1 MSITAIFRV
10 PLTGL
15 AMSIPFML
23 AFGSQA
29 WGQSGEQ
36 GRICEVTPAMRC
48 LDKQAIE
55 GTTLKVPIDAAA
67 VQKDGFLIC
76 DSSFNYTT
84 APDIVLIMDNT
95 GSMDS
100 AQTVD
105 GIPRWCDYPDKE
117 VNDPGCISGDPHRLR
132 GPALQAFLDSA
143 LAKGGKG
150 VNVGVVTF
158 SQTAEAKSDGLQ
170 PLSDATIDGIKASIV
185 MEERG
190 QTNYTAA
197 FRAASELLKT
207 SRKPASEQFIIFVSD
222 GRPNYPQR
230 PDGDPYTYKSFWDS
244 LPTVHSIF
252 LGDNKENYKDMQDV
266 SSKTG
271 GLFFNISDVRLLA
284 KILTDDLA
292 KQLFR
297 RAVPTLTTI
306 RNLSDSIVFQ
316 VDASKHVP
324 TADSAAYTLLMPGPL
339 ELAKGVN
346 EIVIKTEY
354 GYGGTTQDVH
364 FKIERSSTG
373 PYFTGL
379 EQICRNLP
387 KLSIRNAKNEILN
400 DLGLPFTI
408 GDSAVRYDLTTA
420 ADLDS
425 FDVVIRTRSSV
436 TAQQDLES
444 VPNSASNRKDSTW
457 SGSEPFQHLTSQKTL
472 GDDLV
477 QAEHGEFIIVSYRNP
492 FIREDSATVRVRIK
506 YGPEFDKAAYRD
518 LNSDGRIETVTIR
531 FLETLP
537 MVPEKLQFSITD
549 EAGVTA
555 DRTAVGNEIAFAKSS
570 DGAEDRS
577 GLVVTLAKPFPFGMT
592 SVANP
597 DSSGRTFRQLDI
609 PMTDGRFRVDDS
621 VPPVIVKADVS
632 QDKTDGHSVI
642 KVTYS
647 ETITLAE
654 PFLEPIV
661 IKRDTVVFT
670 LQDFPIQSISKVSDR
685 EYVFHLQPGTRF
697 KPVGGDS
704 VAVNNNGETRD
715 KNGQTPKVLVFT
727 PMGGPS
733 PSQSISG
740 FYVTFGNGSKSKP
753 VGAPRSDDPAG
764 FIPVDSKG
772 AALPGDKAGHCGGC
786 NPLQNGVLNGSVIVV
801 VTKQPVNWS
810 FTIYS
815 NLGEVVA
822 RGSGSILEEDLPLLD
837 KMEDA
842 GGDPNQTQYVQ
853 RIVWNGRTENG
864 QTAGTGAYVLKAIF
878 RYDKNFKTGARA
890 STGTKISKFGFLR
903 DCCNAFND
911 KWYY

>member
-1 MSITAIFRV
+1 MSITAIFRL

-15 AMSIPFML
+15 AIAVPFLL
-23 AFGSQA
+23 ASGPGA
-29 WGQSGEQ
+29 WAQSGEQ
-36 GRICEVTPAMRC
+36 GRICEVKPAMRC
-48 LDKQAIE
+48 LDKEKIE

-105 GIPRWCDYPDKE
+105 GVPRWCDFPDKE
-117 VNDPGCISGDPHRLR
+117 VGDPGCISGDPHRLR

-158 SQTAEAKSDGLQ
+158 SQTAEAKSDKLQ
-170 PLSDATIDGIKASIV
+170 PLSDATIDGIQASIV

-207 SRKPASEQFIIFVSD
+207 SRKPESEQFIIFVSD

-230 PDGDPYTYKSFWDS
+230 PDGDPYTYKTFWDS

-266 SSKTG
+266 SAKTG

-306 RNLSDSIVFQ
+306 RNLSDSITFQ

-324 TADSAAYTLLMPGPL
+324 TADSGAYTLLMPGPL

-364 FKIERSSTG
+364 FKIERSATG

-387 KLSIRNAKNEILN
+387 KLLIRNAKNEILN
-400 DLGLPFTI
+400 NLGLPFTI
-408 GDSAVRYDLTTA
+408 GDSSVRYDLITA
-420 ADLDS
+420 ADLDT

-436 TAQQDLES
+436 TAQQDLET
-444 VPNSASNRKDSTW
+444 VPNSAANRKDSTW
-457 SGSEPFQHLTSQKTL
+457 SGSEAFQHLTPQKTL
-472 GDDLV
+472 GDNLV
-477 QAEHGEFIIVSYRNP
+477 QAEHGELIIVSYKNP
-492 FIREDSATVRVRIK
+492 FIREDSATERVRMK

-518 LNSDGRIETVTIR
+518 LNSDGRIETVTIG
-531 FLETLP
+531 FLEDLAL
-537 MVPEKLQFSITD
+537 VPEKLQFTITD
-549 EAGVTA
+549 AAGVTA
-555 DRTAVGNEIAFAKSS
+555 DRTAQGGEIAFAK
-570 DGAEDRS
+570 DGAGAVDRS
-577 GLVVTLAKPFPFGMT
+577 SLVVTLASPFPFGMT

-609 PMTDGRFRVDDS
+609 PMADGRFRVDDS

-632 QDKTDGHSVI
+632 QDKGDGHSVI
-642 KVTYS
+642 KVVYS
-647 ETITLAE
+647 EPVTLAE

-661 IKRDTVVFT
+661 IKRDAVVFSSKD
-670 LQDFPIQSISKVSDR
+670 LPIKSITKDNDR
-685 EYVFHLQPGTRF
+685 QYTFHLQPGTAF

-704 VAVNNNGETRD
+704 VAVNDNGETRD
-715 KNGQTPKVLVFT
+715 ANGQTPKALVFT

-733 PSQSISG
+733 PSQEISNL
-740 FYVTFGNGSKSKP
+740 YVTFGNGSKAKP
-753 VGAPRSDDPAG
+753 VGSPASNDPVG
-764 FIPVDSKG
+764 FVPVDSKG
-772 AALPGDKAGHCGGC
+772 AAMPGNKNGHCGDC
-786 NPLQNGVLNGSVIVV
+786 NPLQGGVLNGSVIVV
-801 VTKQPVNWS
+801 ITKQPVNWD

-815 NLGEVVA
+815 NLGQVVS
-822 RGSGSILEEDLPLLD
+822 RGSGSILEADLPLLD
-837 KMEDA
+837 KQEDP
-842 GGDPNQTQYVQ
+842 GHDPNQTQYLQ

-864 QTAGTGAYVLKAIF
+864 QTAGTGAYVLKAVF
-878 RYDKNFKTGARA
+878 RYDRNFKTGARA
-890 STGTKISKFGFLR
+890 STGTKITKFGFLR

-911 KWYY
+911 KWFY